1 MFNYYL
7 DYHLDINDLEES
19 AAVASVTLAAIA
31 IGAATFTAS
40 TAFGAVAVS
49 SVIVIDAKLLR
60 LSARY

>member
-19 AAVASVTLAAIA
+19 VAAASVTLAAIA
-31 IGAATFTAS
+31 IDAATFATS
-40 TAFGAVAVS
+40 TAFRAVAVS

-60 LSARY
+60 LSVRY